1 MARLPISLFALL
13 LFSFYSVCLGEELI
27 FPFTVDQN
35 TKNEDMSRVPADKDI
50 QNDNWFMSP
59 PTRLELLTYAI
70 DQYFKKE
77 VAELWDRGSIKIE
90 NYFER
95 RSRPSGYVRAEADVG
110 FYSAEDM
117 FVAKVRIENLGKPKK
132 PMKEVCGEVLDS
144 VSFSLTGFGYLYQ
157 NRFLGPFIQKGADNP
172 EIIRIVEKLRKNF
185 LVTVILEASFDKN
198 FYTMGCY
205 KSPEEKEV
213 HYYKRA
219 FRLER

>member
-1 MARLPISLFALL
+1 MAKISISLIALF
-13 LFSFYSVCLGEELI
+13 LFSVSSVCLGEELI

-35 TKNEDMSRVPADKDI
+35 TKNEDMSQAPKEKDI

-77 VAELWDRGSIKIE
+77 VAEFWHLDSAKIE

-95 RSRPSGYVRAEADVG
+95 RSRPSDYVRAEADVG
-110 FYSAEDM
+110 FYSADDM
-117 FVAKVRIENLGKPKK
+117 FLAKVRIGNLGKPKK
-132 PMKEVCGEVLDS
+132 PMKEVCGEVLNLM
-144 VSFSLTGFGYLYQ
+144 SFSLQGLGYSYQ
-157 NRFLGPFIQKGADNP
+157 NKFLGPFIQKSAVDP
-172 EIIRIVEKLRKNF
+172 EIIRIVEKLRKNV
-185 LVTVILEASFDKN
+185 LVTVILEASFDRN

>member
-1 MARLPISLFALL
+1 MAKISISLFALF
-13 LFSFYSVCLGEELI
+13 LFSVSSVCLGEELI

-35 TKNEDMSRVPADKDI
+35 TKNEDMSQTPAERDI

-59 PTRLELLTYAI
+59 PTRLELLTYEI

-77 VAELWDRGSIKIE
+77 VAELWGLDSAKIE

-95 RSRPSGYVRAEADVG
+95 RSRPFGSIRAEANVG
-110 FYSAEDM
+110 FYSAKDM
-117 FVAKVRIENLGKPKK
+117 FLATVRIENLGKPKK
-132 PMKEVCGEVLDS
+132 PMKEVCGEILDLM
-144 VSFSLTGFGYLYQ
+144 SFSLKGGGYLYQ
-157 NRFLGPFIQKGADNP
+157 NRFLGPFIQKGADDP
-172 EIIRIVEKLRKNF
+172 EIIRIVEKLRKNI
-185 LVTVILEASFDKN
+185 LLTVILEASFDKN

-205 KSPEEKEV
+205 KLPEEKEV